1 MSDIKG
7 EKTWLRY
14 TTEKG
19 DNYIITSKELDRS
32 MYFLY
37 KLNGNKYEKVGKNK
51 DPTKLEEMIK

>member
-1 MSDIKG
+1 MPDIKG

-19 DNYIITSKELDRS
+19 DKYIITSKELDRS

-37 KLNGNKYEKVGKNK
+37 KLNKGKHEKVGKNK
-51 DPTKLEEMIK
+51 DPTKLDNMIK

>member
-7 EKTWLRY
+7 EITLLRP
-14 TTEKG
+14 TNEKG

-32 MYFLY
+32 LYFLY
-37 KLNGNKYEKVGKNK
+37 RLNGSKYEKVGKNK